1 MTFQKDFKDA
11 DGELRSTLIIV
22 TRHKALVEYLVN
34 KGIVS
39 KNTHVISHATAS
51 DIEGKHVIGVLPMHM
66 AALAVSITEIPLDI
80 PAEMRG
86 KELSL
91 EQVQEYAGEPVKYS
105 VRTEEQIIEHAADT
119 SNRVAANSDHWC
131 GHDAALS
138 IIAFN
143 GVE

>member
-1 MTFQKDFKDA
+1 MDTV
-11 DGELRSTLIIV
+11 IV

-39 KNTHVISHATAS
+39 KDSQVISHATAS
-51 DIEGKHVIGVLPMHM
+51 DIRGKHVIGVLPMHM
-66 AALAVSITEIPLDI
+66 AALARTITEIPLDI

-91 EQVQEYAGEPVKYS
+91 EQVKEYAGEPVKYS
-105 VRTEEQIIEHAADT
+105 VRTEEQIIKHAADT
-119 SNRVAANSDHWC
+119 SDRVAANSDHWC